1 MKTHLRRLL
10 MCCLLL
16 LILPM
21 AAFAEENELPVE
33 WVRYGYGLP
42 NPASVDA
49 HGLTEEA
56 ITLEGVAYAPKL
68 ENGRVYVR
76 LEDLVA
82 AKLVRENGDALQA
95 LELAVSDLQIE
106 NGQLKAPGKEEA
118 LARFLSTA
126 GVGVSLNDSFT
137 LANAGEGKLIIRIA
151 GFVGKEST
159 DAAPTTSSN
168 GVEVAAKGSPDV
180 YEIWGTTTE
189 RPEMTT
195 IYVYYSGA
203 TGHIPSR
210 PVCYATSSSQ
220 EQTPPDWLTV
230 SDYYI
235 GIAYSQEDIDNSVRY
250 YLTPDEEIPNN
261 DLEFE
266 IWDENR
272 NELDPGTPYEAQDVA
287 DKPVEEAYR
296 SDKTV
301 ANAGHDSR
309 DGKLFPTIRVST
321 DSEGK
326 DVIKTIRFEDKTPGK
341 DAFVEKEAYGYH
353 GTDTPPEGYEIDK
366 EQSSN
371 SGGTVYVPDEVT
383 TVTTNPGD
391 PTDVVIEIRDA
402 VYVKTSNSEPPLI
415 G

>member
-76 LEDLVA
+76 LEDLAA

-95 LELAVSDLQIE
+95 LGLAVSDLQIE

-151 GFVGKEST
+151 GFAAKDST
-159 DAAPTTSSN
+159 DAAPAA
-168 GVEVAAKGSPDV
+168 GDGEVAVEAKGASHLDPYEDSPIPRPSV
-180 YEIWGTTTE
+180 TTV
-189 RPEMTT
+189 
-195 IYVYYSGA
+195 YVYYAGA
-203 TGHIPSR
+203 TSY
-210 PVCYATSSSQ
+210 PVDSAAPGDNQ
-220 EQTPPDWLTV
+220 EQPSLRRVTASTFL
-230 SDYYI
+230 I
-235 GIAYSQEDIDNSVRY
+235 GVAYSQEDLDNGVSY
-250 YLTPDEEIPNN
+250 YLT
-261 DLEFE
+261 
-266 IWDENR
+266 
-272 NELDPGTPYEAQDVA
+272 LDKEDPSSLLNFPSLTPGTTYKALDAAEKSTKDAYNDTSMNAAGHGGEA
-287 DKPVEEAYR
+287 DKM
-296 SDKTV
+296 
-301 ANAGHDSR
+301 
-309 DGKLFPTIRVST
+309 FPTIRLSS
-321 DSEGK
+321 DPDGK
-326 DVIKTIRFEDKTPGK
+326 DIVKNIRFKNKTPEGTE
-341 DAFVEKEAYGYH
+341 FVEQGENGHTPTENPPAGYH
-353 GTDTPPEGYEIDK
+353 HDQNRDK
-366 EQSSN
+366 
-371 SGGTVYVPDEVT
+371 GRATAYAPDNIT

-391 PTDVVIEIRDA
+391 PTDVVIEIRDV
-402 VYVKTSNSEPPLI
+402 VYVGDLKPSAW
-415 G
+415 

>member
-76 LEDLVA
+76 LEDLAA

-95 LELAVSDLQIE
+95 LGLAVSDLQIE

-151 GFVGKEST
+151 GFAAKDST
-159 DAAPTTSSN
+159 DAAPAA
-168 GVEVAAKGSPDV
+168 GDGEVAVEAKGASHLDP
-180 YEIWGTTTE
+180 YEDSTIPRPSVTTVH
-189 RPEMTT
+189 
-195 IYVYYSGA
+195 VYYVGA
-203 TGHIPSR
+203 TSY
-210 PVCYATSSSQ
+210 PVDSAAPGDNQ
-220 EQTPPDWLTV
+220 EQPPLRRVTV
-230 SDYYI
+230 STFLI
-235 GIAYSQEDIDNSVRY
+235 GVAYSQEDLDNGVSY
-250 YLTPDEEIPNN
+250 YLTLDSEDPSSAPSFDIR
-261 DLEFE
+261 
-266 IWDENR
+266 DEN
-272 NELDPGTPYEAQDVA
+272 NTSLAPGT
-287 DKPVEEAYR
+287 
-296 SDKTV
+296 T
-301 ANAGHDSR
+301 
-309 DGKLFPTIRVST
+309 
-321 DSEGK
+321 
-326 DVIKTIRFEDKTPGK
+326 
-341 DAFVEKEAYGYH
+341 
-353 GTDTPPEGYEIDK
+353 
-366 EQSSN
+366 
-371 SGGTVYVPDEVT
+371 
-383 TVTTNPGD
+383 
-391 PTDVVIEIRDA
+391 
-402 VYVKTSNSEPPLI
+402 
-415 G
+415 

>member
-76 LEDLVA
+76 LEDLAA

-95 LELAVSDLQIE
+95 LGLAVSDLQIE

-151 GFVGKEST
+151 GFAAKDST
-159 DAAPTTSSN
+159 DAAPAA
-168 GVEVAAKGSPDV
+168 GDGEVAVEAKGASHLDPPEDSPIPRPSV
-180 YEIWGTTTE
+180 TTV
-189 RPEMTT
+189 
-195 IYVYYSGA
+195 YVYYGGA
-203 TGHIPSR
+203 TSY
-210 PVCYATSSSQ
+210 PVDSAAPGDNQ
-220 EQTPPDWLTV
+220 EQPPLRRVTV
-230 SDYYI
+230 STFFI
-235 GIAYSQEDIDNSVRY
+235 GVAYSQEDLNNGVSY
-250 YLTPDEEIPNN
+250 YLT
-261 DLEFE
+261 
-266 IWDENR
+266 
-272 NELDPGTPYEAQDVA
+272 LDKEDPSSLLNFPSLTPGTTYKALDAAEKSTKDAYNDTSMNA
-287 DKPVEEAYR
+287 AGHGEEAN
-296 SDKTV
+296 KM
-301 ANAGHDSR
+301 
-309 DGKLFPTIRVST
+309 FPTIRLSS
-321 DSEGK
+321 DPDGK
-326 DVIKTIRFEDKTPGK
+326 DIVKNIRFENKTPEGTE
-341 DAFVEKEAYGYH
+341 FVEQGENGHVPTGNPPTGYH
-353 GTDTPPEGYEIDK
+353 LDPDRDK
-366 EQSSN
+366 
-371 SGGTVYVPDEVT
+371 GRATAYAPDNIT

-391 PTDVVIEIRDA
+391 PTDVVIEIRDV
-402 VYVKTSNSEPPLI
+402 VYVGDLKPSAW
-415 G
+415 

>member
-76 LEDLVA
+76 LEDLAA
-82 AKLVRENGDALQA
+82 AKLVRENGDALQT
-95 LELAVSDLQIE
+95 LGLAVSDLQIE

-118 LARFLSTA
+118 LAQFLSTA

-151 GFVGKEST
+151 GF
-159 DAAPTTSSN
+159 
-168 GVEVAAKGSPDV
+168 AAKGSGEAAPAGSDNGV
-180 YEIWGTTTE
+180 QVASRGSSEESEIMNSVTT
-189 RPEMTT
+189 RPEVTT
-195 IYVYYSGA
+195 IYVYYVGA
-203 TGHIPSR
+203 TGHIPSK
-210 PVCYATSSSQ
+210 PDCYAMNGGQ
-220 EQTPPDWLTV
+220 EQTSPDWLTV

-235 GIAYSQEDIDNSVRY
+235 GIAYSQEDIDNGVRY
-250 YLTPDEEIPNN
+250 YLTLDEEVPNN
-261 DLEFE
+261 DLEFD
-266 IWDENR
+266 IWDENHQ
-272 NELDPGTPYEAQDVA
+272 ELNSGTPYEAA
-287 DKPVEEAYR
+287 DAADQAVGNAYYNDNAMN
-296 SDKTV
+296 S
-301 ANAGHDSR
+301 AGHDSR

-326 DVIKTIRFEDKTPGK
+326 DVIKAIRFEDKTPGE
-341 DAFVEKEAYGYH
+341 DAFVEKKAYGYH

-383 TVTTNPGD
+383 TVTTNPDD
-391 PTDVVIEIRDA
+391 PMDVVIEIRDV
-402 VYVKTSNSEPPLI
+402 VYVESSAKPL
-415 G
+415 

>member
-76 LEDLVA
+76 LEDLAA
-82 AKLVRENGDALQA
+82 AKLVRENGDALQT
-95 LELAVSDLQIE
+95 LGLAVSDLQIE
-106 NGQLKAPGKEEA
+106 DGRLNAPGKEEA
-118 LARFLSTA
+118 LAQFLSTA

-151 GFVGKEST
+151 GFVSKES
-159 DAAPTTSSN
+159 DAAAPAAKDN
-168 GVEVAAKGSPDV
+168 GLEVAAKGSPEES
-180 YEIWGTTTE
+180 EIMNSVTK
-189 RPEMTT
+189 RPEVTT
-195 IYVYYSGA
+195 IYVYYVGS
-203 TGHIPSR
+203 TGHIPSK
-210 PVCYATSSSQ
+210 PDCYAMNGGH

-235 GIAYSQEDIDNSVRY
+235 GIAYSKEDIDNGVRY
-250 YLTPDEEIPNN
+250 YLTLDEEVPNN
-261 DLEFE
+261 DLEFS
-266 IWDENR
+266 IWDENK
-272 NELDPGTPYEAQDVA
+272 NKLDPGTVYEATDA
-287 DKPVEEAYR
+287 A
-296 SDKTV
+296 DKTV
-301 ANAGHDSR
+301 DEAYSNSNAMNSASHDSR

-326 DVIKTIRFEDKTPGK
+326 DVIKTIRFEDKTPDE
-341 DAFVEKEAYGYH
+341 DAFVEKKAYGYH

-371 SGGTVYVPDEVT
+371 SGGTVYVPDEIT
-383 TVTTNPGD
+383 TVTTNPDD
-391 PTDVVIEIRDA
+391 PTDVIIEIRDT
-402 VYVKTSNSEPPLI
+402 VYVETSVRPL
-415 G
+415 

>member
-21 AAFAEENELPVE
+21 AALAEENELPVE

-76 LEDLVA
+76 LEDLAA
-82 AKLVRENGDALQA
+82 AKLVRENGEALQT
-95 LELAVSDLQIE
+95 LGLAVSDLQIE

-159 DAAPTTSSN
+159 DAAPAA
-168 GVEVAAKGSPDV
+168 GDGEVAVEAKGASHLDP
-180 YEIWGTTTE
+180 YEDSTIPRPSVTTVH
-189 RPEMTT
+189 
-195 IYVYYSGA
+195 VYYVGA
-203 TGHIPSR
+203 TSY
-210 PVCYATSSSQ
+210 PVDSAAPGDNQ
-220 EQTPPDWLTV
+220 EQPPLRRVTV
-230 SDYYI
+230 STFLI
-235 GIAYSQEDIDNSVRY
+235 GVAYSQEDLDNGVSY
-250 YLTPDEEIPNN
+250 YLT
-261 DLEFE
+261 
-266 IWDENR
+266 
-272 NELDPGTPYEAQDVA
+272 LDKEDPSSLLNFPSLTPGTTYKALDAAEKSTNAAYADTSMNVVGHGEEA
-287 DKPVEEAYR
+287 DKM
-296 SDKTV
+296 
-301 ANAGHDSR
+301 
-309 DGKLFPTIRVST
+309 FPTIRLSS
-321 DSEGK
+321 DPDGK
-326 DVIKTIRFEDKTPGK
+326 DIVKNIRFENKTPEGTE
-341 DAFVEKEAYGYH
+341 FVEQGENGHTPTENPPAGYH
-353 GTDTPPEGYEIDK
+353 HDQNLDIGRATAYA
-366 EQSSN
+366 
-371 SGGTVYVPDEVT
+371 PDNIT

-391 PTDVVIEIRDA
+391 PTDVVIEIRDV
-402 VYVKTSNSEPPLI
+402 VYVGDLKPSAW
-415 G
+415 